1 MNNNTAIT
9 RETGLERLAA
19 FAAQSG
25 QMYASGRNTDRG
37 TPSKQ
42 STSVLSPFLR
52 RRLITEQEVVK
63 AVLDKCGPAAEK
75 FVQEVFWRTYF
86 KGYLETHPA
95 VWTNY
100 QQLVDLGQQRLDSE
114 SGFRKAYHSAISG
127 KTGIVCFDD
136 WAHELV
142 EENWLHN
149 HTRMWFASIW
159 IFTLGL
165 PWALGADFFMRHL
178 IDGDPASNTLSWRW
192 VAGLHTR
199 GKAYAARAENIS
211 RYTDGRYNPSGLNES
226 PVALE
231 ESETAPVVK
240 LSTALPTP
248 QGKVALLLHLDDL
261 HPESLDLQGMTV
273 SRVGGLLAHAKDA
286 DARVQQAGADATLDA
301 LSRAGEFFGCE
312 SVAADEGW
320 TGNLPLVTPYAPVG
334 PSSVHVQLVPNVR
347 RNWDS
352 QTWPHA
358 TRGFFQVKA
367 ALPKILEKVGVTVR

>member
-127 KTGIVCFDD
+127 KR
-136 WAHELV
+136 ELFV
-142 EENWLHN
+142 S
-149 HTRMWFASIW
+149 MI
-159 IFTLGL
+159 
-165 PWALGADFFMRHL
+165 
-178 IDGDPASNTLSWRW
+178 
-192 VAGLHTR
+192 
-199 GKAYAARAENIS
+199 
-211 RYTDGRYNPSGLNES
+211 GR
-226 PVALE
+226 
-231 ESETAPVVK
+231 T
-240 LSTALPTP
+240 
-248 QGKVALLLHLDDL
+248 
-261 HPESLDLQGMTV
+261 SL
-273 SRVGGLLAHAKDA
+273 
-286 DARVQQAGADATLDA
+286 
-301 LSRAGEFFGCE
+301 
-312 SVAADEGW
+312 
-320 TGNLPLVTPYAPVG
+320 
-334 PSSVHVQLVPNVR
+334 
-347 RNWDS
+347 
-352 QTWPHA
+352 
-358 TRGFFQVKA
+358 
-367 ALPKILEKVGVTVR
+367 

>member
-1 MNNNTAIT
+1 
-9 RETGLERLAA
+9 
-19 FAAQSG
+19 
-25 QMYASGRNTDRG
+25 
-37 TPSKQ
+37 
-42 STSVLSPFLR
+42 
-52 RRLITEQEVVK
+52 
-63 AVLDKCGPAAEK
+63 
-75 FVQEVFWRTYF
+75 
-86 KGYLETHPA
+86 
-95 VWTNY
+95 
-100 QQLVDLGQQRLDSE
+100 
-114 SGFRKAYHSAISG
+114 
-127 KTGIVCFDD
+127 
-136 WAHELV
+136 
-142 EENWLHN
+142 
-149 HTRMWFASIW
+149 MWFASIW

-286 DARVQQAGADATLDA
+286 DARV
-301 LSRAGEFFGCE
+301 
-312 SVAADEGW
+312 
-320 TGNLPLVTPYAPVG
+320 
-334 PSSVHVQLVPNVR
+334 
-347 RNWDS
+347 
-352 QTWPHA
+352 
-358 TRGFFQVKA
+358 
-367 ALPKILEKVGVTVR
+367 